1 LGTSN
6 PTYTASDFP
15 PLSNITHKDGYCIM
29 YDECATNELNNKKI
43 NCYYNG
49 KAKKLQ
55 DEDGLDILFD
65 LCPYLHKGMV
75 NFYTFF
81 TSLFCVSLCPN

>member
-1 LGTSN
+1 
-6 PTYTASDFP
+6 
-15 PLSNITHKDGYCIM
+15 M